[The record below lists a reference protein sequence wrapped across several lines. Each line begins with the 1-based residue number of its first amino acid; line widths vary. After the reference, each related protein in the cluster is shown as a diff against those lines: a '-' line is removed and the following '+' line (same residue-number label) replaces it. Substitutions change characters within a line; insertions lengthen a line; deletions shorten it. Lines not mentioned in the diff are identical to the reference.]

1 MAGLW
6 KGKPYSFSGEHFRV
20 DNMVM
25 LPRPAQNPRIPTWFV
40 GVWDKPKSMRRA

>member
-25 LPRPAQNPRIPTWFV
+25 LPRPVQNPRIPIWVV